1 MQKSVDDI
9 FKIHWNDV
17 LDYMNSFRVTFQE
30 FILYCNVTFMILMA
44 QIAVLNPF
52 LANVLILS
60 RLKAPENLS
69 YSGVFRG

>member
-30 FILYCNVTFMILMA
+30 FILYCNVTSMILMA

-60 RLKAPENLS
+60 RLKALENLS